1 MANLEDFL
9 KIDPTL
15 EEQKIIAFLKRSLK
29 DLNRNG
35 AAIGLSGGLDS
46 STVAYLL
53 KKALDKNKILALILP
68 ERDSDPKNIEHAR
81 LVAKTLDLEA
91 IEINITEI
99 LEKIGVYK
107 LMPERNLEKEK
118 IESIITNLGK
128 AINTPSLFTTGY
140 SQIYGTQKG
149 LIANIAAKFLSP
161 YLGRFTAFAFPK
173 VRLRMIFLYYYA
185 MLKNFA
191 LVGTS
196 DKSEWTIGFFD
207 KYGDGAHDISPLRHL
222 YKTQIRK
229 LAEYIGVPKEIIN
242 KPSSGDLIAG
252 LPNETL
258 IGLTYEQLDQILYAL
273 DHKYLKSEIIKTLN
287 TSPKIL
293 ETIKLAIQTNKKIQS
308 LPLALD

>member
-1 MANLEDFL
+1 MTNLENFL
-9 KIDPTL
+9 KIDPAQ
-15 EEQKIIAFLKRSLK
+15 EEQKIQAFLRSSLK
-29 DLNRNG
+29 DLNKNG
-35 AAIGLSGGLDS
+35 AVIGLSGGLDS
-46 STVAYLL
+46 STVAFIL
-53 KKALDKNKILALILP
+53 KKVLPKNKIFALILP

-81 LVAKTLDLEA
+81 LVAKTLNLET

-107 LMPERNLEKEK
+107 LMPEAHLGKEK

-128 AINTPSLFTTGY
+128 AIKTPSLFTTGY

-149 LIANIAAKFLSP
+149 LLANIVS
-161 YLGRFTAFAFPK
+161 RFTAFAFPK

-191 LVGTS
+191 VIGTT

-229 LAEYIGVPKEIIN
+229 LAEYIGVPKEIIQ

-252 LPNETL
+252 LPNEVL
-258 IGLTYEQLDQILYAL
+258 IGLSYEKLDQILYGL
-273 DHKYLKSEIIKTLN
+273 DHKHPEEKIIKTVGI
-287 TSPKIL
+287 SQKAL
-293 ETIKLAIQTNKKIQS
+293 ESIKQAIQTNKKIQS